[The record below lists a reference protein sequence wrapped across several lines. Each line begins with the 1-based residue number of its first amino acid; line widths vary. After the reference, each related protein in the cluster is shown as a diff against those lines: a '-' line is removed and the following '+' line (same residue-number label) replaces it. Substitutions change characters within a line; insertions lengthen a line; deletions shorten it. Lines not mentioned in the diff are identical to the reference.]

1 MNAHAFAFKTTRED
15 IEALAYLKDP
25 RRAAH
30 YLGIPQVQVEHVW
43 AEMREP
49 RQRCNEFTYD
59 RESSGLNTHAES
71 CSEARAG
78 SDRLKEAT
86 LAAMIR
92 WADRNG
98 TTIDDAARFLLSGVK
113 TKDFTQVKQSSLSQ
127 GGSEEQRMV
136 DGRVA

>member
-30 YLGIPQVQVEHVW
+30 YLGIPQIQVEDVW

-59 RESSGLNTHAES
+59 RESSGLNTHAED
-71 CSEARAG
+71 RADATAA
-78 SDRLKEAT
+78 SARLKDAT
-86 LAAMIR
+86 LAFM
-92 WADRNG
+92 D
-98 TTIDDAARFLLSGVK
+98 
-113 TKDFTQVKQSSLSQ
+113 
-127 GGSEEQRMV
+127 GS
-136 DGRVA
+136 